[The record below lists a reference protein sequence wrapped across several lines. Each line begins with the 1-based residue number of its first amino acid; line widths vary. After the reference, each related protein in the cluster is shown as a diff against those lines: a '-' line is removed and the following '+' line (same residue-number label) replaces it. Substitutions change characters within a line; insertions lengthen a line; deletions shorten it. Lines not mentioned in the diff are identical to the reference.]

1 MGNLW
6 RESPGEEHVQTRG
19 QPEPT
24 SETSGKK
31 PSPAV
36 DDTCTHRC
44 QDFGI
49 VRVCC
54 FGGNAMRQRLYEP
67 IPASE
72 ITPESAYLD
81 RRTLLRGLGA
91 GLVAGLVGCDGAAE
105 ARAEAEPA
113 PAMPA
118 AIPNLKTWPGSSKET
133 LTSYRDVTNY
143 NNFYE
148 FGTGKADP
156 AARSGRFKPKP
167 WTLEVSGEA
176 EVTGRFDLD
185 ELLKGITLEERIY
198 RLRCVE
204 AWSMVVPWNGFPL
217 ATLLQRFKPTSK
229 AKYVRFETLQRP
241 SEMPGQRSAI
251 LDWPYQEGLRIDE
264 AMHPLTLLAVGVYG
278 RWLPN
283 QNGAPLRLVV
293 PWKYGF
299 KSIKSI
305 VRIRF
310 TETQPR
316 TSWSDMAPDE
326 YGFYAN
332 VNPAVDHPRWS
343 QASERRIAENV
354 SVFKSRIA
362 TQPFNGY
369 AEQVASMYAG
379 LDPKT
384 LY

>member
-1 MGNLW
+1 
-6 RESPGEEHVQTRG
+6 
-19 QPEPT
+19 
-24 SETSGKK
+24 
-31 PSPAV
+31 
-36 DDTCTHRC
+36 
-44 QDFGI
+44 
-49 VRVCC
+49 
-54 FGGNAMRQRLYEP
+54 MRQRLYDP

-72 ITPESAYLD
+72 ITPESVYLD
-81 RRTLLRGLGA
+81 RRSLLRGLGA
-91 GLVAGLVGCDGAAE
+91 GLVAGLVGCDGRAE
-105 ARAEAEPA
+105 ARAESGPA

-133 LTSYRDVTNY
+133 LTSYRDVTGY

-156 AARSGRFKPKP
+156 AARSGRFRPRP

-185 ELLKGITLEERIY
+185 DLLKGITIEERIY

-217 ATLLQRFKPTSK
+217 ATLLNRFKPTSK
-229 AKYVRFETLQRP
+229 AKYVRFETIQRP

-343 QASERRIAENV
+343 QASERRIAEGV
-354 SVFKSRIA
+354 SVFKARIA

-369 AEQVASMYAG
+369 AAQVAQMYAG